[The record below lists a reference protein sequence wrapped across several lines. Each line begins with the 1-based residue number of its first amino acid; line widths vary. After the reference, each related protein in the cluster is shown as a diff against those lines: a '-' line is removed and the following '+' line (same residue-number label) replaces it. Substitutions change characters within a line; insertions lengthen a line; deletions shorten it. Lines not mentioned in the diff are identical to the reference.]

1 MDPAFLGSC
10 ISLGRRAAVL
20 QIARKDD
27 TPVNFYFGGR
37 LARKLKEAVCKGTVW
52 GLRHE
57 ARKPGS
63 ALLSRAAGTVE
74 QQSAPQVVTN
84 P

>member
-1 MDPAFLGSC
+1 M
-10 ISLGRRAAVL
+10 
-20 QIARKDD
+20 
-27 TPVNFYFGGR
+27 NFYFGGR
-37 LARKLKEAVCKGTVW
+37 LAAKLKEAVCKGTVW

-63 ALLSRAAGTVE
+63 ALLMKGGRHVE